1 MIEKIVLN
9 NYGKFTG
16 RTFNLSSFTLFLGDN
31 EAGKSTIFD
40 ALMENVCKS
49 TGTNASIKALKDRY
63 GDGRDA
69 DVVFKKGCEPDIP
82 IDEFLSLYAI
92 SSGDVSVNLK
102 DSKGWADKV
111 MAALIAG
118 GVNPKK
124 IYESLS
130 VYESEKGSHKHIKDK
145 NILIKEIEELSKEI
159 EEKNQ
164 KREAILSW
172 HKNIDSS
179 KEELKSLEV
188 EIKKLEPQIKAIED
202 SLGQQSK
209 IRELKRFKE
218 IKKLLVQR
226 GGLAQKLKDSEMFKD
241 DRTAEIDK
249 LEAGIQEEKYKQTKI
264 ISEIEVKTP
273 IKESRE
279 KEVARIK
286 AGKTESSREQHV
298 TAELL
303 TEVENNI
310 NLTNNTIFNAAYI
323 IFGLAMIVSGIG
335 SYFAL
340 QNIYLAGIVFLIGIV
355 ILVLKSAHKGKDF
368 EELISRLKTRYKDA
382 TGKGLNA
389 TDIPSLKVELMTM
402 KQEYLTLENL
412 LNNKVNDLS
421 IIETDLKTAAEKAKQ
436 AESHI
441 KELLGSRDEW
451 FEKKAVRTK
460 TEYLQKISEYK
471 HNNDDIKKMDAGLAT
486 EMEQLKQKSI
496 QDLDVEVVTKIQ
508 ILEPTIN
515 EEEKP
520 DDVVKKEVSKLKEL
534 SLNLNNSKERK
545 TVIIGQ
551 IEGSKGKMEGGLE
564 NFDID
569 KLLKN
574 KSILQKEVKEQIM
587 QIEGGRIASSIFHQ
601 MAEDTSV
608 VFKNLSARAS
618 EKYGAL
624 LPTPKNISISSIT
637 SDKEIMAEDAGGTA
651 RYPDHLSRGTRDL
664 FYFALRLA
672 LAESSAKD
680 GKIPLLVLDE
690 PFHSFDEQR
699 TKKALELLQV
709 FQNEHGSQ
717 IIMFSKDKTL
727 EKTMKNI
734 FGDKLSLEKLMNS

>member
-1 MIEKIVLN
+1 MIDKIVLN
-9 NYGKFTG
+9 NYGRFTG
-16 RTFNLSSFTLFLGDN
+16 KTFNLSSFTLFLGDN

-63 GDGRDA
+63 GEGRDA
-69 DVVFKKGCEPDIP
+69 DIVLKKGCEPDIP

-92 SSGDVSVNLK
+92 SSGDVFVNLK
-102 DSKGWADKV
+102 DNKVWAGRV
-111 MAALIAG
+111 MASLIAG

-145 NILIKEIEELSKEI
+145 NNLIKKMEELSKEI
-159 EEKNQ
+159 EEKTR
-164 KREAILSW
+164 KREEILSW

-188 EIKKLEPQIKAIED
+188 EIKKMEPQIKAIDD
-202 SLGQQSK
+202 SINQQSK

-226 GGLAQKLKDSEMFKD
+226 EGLAQKLKDSEIFKD

-249 LEAGIQEEKYKQTKI
+249 LEAGIQEEKDKQTKI

-273 IKESRE
+273 IRESRE
-279 KEVARIK
+279 KEVAKIK
-286 AGKTESSREQHV
+286 ERKAESDREQHV

-303 TEVENNI
+303 KEVEKNI
-310 NLTNNTIFNAAYI
+310 NLTNKAVYNTGYI
-323 IFGLAMIVSGIG
+323 AFGLAMIAAGIG

-340 QNIYLAGIVFLIGIV
+340 QSIYLAGTAAMIGII
-355 ILVLKSAHKGKDF
+355 ILFVKSVAKGKDVDD
-368 EELISRLKTRYKDA
+368 LISRLKTRYKDA
-382 TGKGLNA
+382 TGKSLSS
-389 TDIPSLKVELMTM
+389 TDMPSLKVELITL
-402 KQEYLTLENL
+402 KQEYSTLENL
-412 LNNKVNDLS
+412 LDTRVKELS
-421 IIETDLKTAAEKAKQ
+421 IIEDELKTALGKSKQ
-436 AESHI
+436 SESYI
-441 KELLGSRDEW
+441 KEIIGSRDEW
-451 FEKKAVRTK
+451 FAKNAVKTK

-471 HNNDDIKKMDAGLAT
+471 HNDADIKKMDAGLAA

-496 QDLDVEVVTKIQ
+496 QDMDAGLVTKIQ

-520 DDVVKKEVSKLKEL
+520 DDVVKKEANKLREL
-534 SLNLNNSKERK
+534 SLKLSSSKEKK
-545 TVIIGQ
+545 TVITGQ
-551 IEGSKGKMEGGLE
+551 IEGSKGKMEGGLG

-574 KSILQKEVKEQIM
+574 KFVLEKEVREQII
-587 QIEGGRIASSIFHQ
+587 QIEGGKIAARIFSQ

-618 EKYGAL
+618 KKYGAL
-624 LPTPKNISISSIT
+624 LPTPKNISITSIT
-637 SDKEIMAEDAGGTA
+637 SEKEIMAEDAGGTA

-664 FYFALRLA
+664 FYFALRLT
-672 LAESSAKD
+672 LAESSSKD
-680 GKIPLLVLDE
+680 GKVPLLVLDE
-690 PFHSFDEQR
+690 PFHSLDEPR
-699 TKKALELLQV
+699 TTKALELLQA

-727 EKTMKNI
+727 EKIMKNI
-734 FGDKLSLEKLMNS
+734 FGDKLSLEKLA